1 MFTAAHTTGQPR
13 WGAGPGR
20 GMRGARQADARG
32 REGLPARP
40 CPSPPAPPA
49 PALGGGFSPLRPRSS
64 CPLLSVPQTP
74 LSFQDPLLSS
84 HAVGQTV
91 GTRRPRQ
98 DSGVWGHCVVREAR
112 EGSGWANSAPRPAPH
127 RAGTPEVPR
136 RAVPGAA
143 PAQPPREP
151 EHHPSREPAD
161 RARAPTHILQGPA
174 HPLPES
180 CGRAPIPPSDSADG
194 VADTKPRERG
204 QPYSTRPLV
213 PRRCLPGVPGCGLLP
228 PTVHPYQGAPRPIPV
243 PGARHA
249 ISGPGLPPAARRGS
263 ARASRDRRARSGG
276 LISVSCS
283 RQSSVLVRVRCSRVP
298 AAWCPRPPPR

>member
-49 PALGGGFSPLRPRSS
+49 PALGGGFPPLRPRSS
-64 CPLLSVPQTP
+64 CPLLSGPQTP

-112 EGSGWANSAPRPAPH
+112 EESGWANSAPRPAPH

-136 RAVPGAA
+136 KPVPGAA

-151 EHHPSREPAD
+151 EHHPSREPAT
-161 RARAPTHILQGPA
+161 APALPPTSCRAPPTLSPSPA
-174 HPLPES
+174 
-180 CGRAPIPPSDSADG
+180 AAPPSRPLTQPTG
-194 VADTKPRERG
+194 VADTKPREGG

-228 PTVHPYQGAPRPIPV
+228 PTAHPTRTPRAPFPSRAPGTPFPV
-243 PGARHA
+243 PDSPQPRAVVPPARHVTA
-249 ISGPGLPPAARRGS
+249 APGPAA
-263 ARASRDRRARSGG
+263 
-276 LISVSCS
+276 
-283 RQSSVLVRVRCSRVP
+283 
-298 AAWCPRPPPR
+298 